1 MGAGRLDLRCE
12 ARTTAKKKDE
22 PKTFSFSWGKGVVE
36 EEAQIA
42 TEWHKP
48 TIQLLRY
55 DEGEAQGS
63 YSIRFCHYDHHGR
76 FKRSPLMIQED
87 DLENLRRALEATPK
101 LRALLSQISK

>member
-1 MGAGRLDLRCE
+1 M
-12 ARTTAKKKDE
+12 AKKKDE

-36 EEAQIA
+36 EEAQIT

-87 DLENLRRALEATPK
+87 DLENLRQALEATPK